1 MEYIIAGLRLSLPD
15 SLIPPRFAEAL
26 QAFAVAGTGAA
37 REEGEGREGR
47 EGREGKEE
55 AGRAR
60 TARSEVAPEE
70 AFGRARAA
78 GIEVAPGEAAGR
90 ARAARSEVAPE
101 EAFGRTRAA
110 GPEVAPGEAVARAR
124 AAGVEVAPKTC
135 SGPELILE
143 SAARI
148 QRAAGWHELH
158 RFNFTDADADCRFG
172 CDQAGFLLEMSPRD
186 GSLPAQFRIP
196 EQGLHACCDFTPA
209 HHPALFR
216 FGLWTLFNLTALHRN
231 AVAIHAST
239 IRYRG
244 RGILFLGESGTGK
257 STHSRLWRENIP
269 GSALLN
275 DDSPILGLADGTV
288 RVWGSPWSGKVP
300 CYRNESCPVAA
311 IVRLVQAPENRI
323 RRLSPIEAFGAL
335 FPSTPPAFI
344 RDTRLQ
350 DAVCTLLGQIIGL
363 VPVYRLECRPDAEAA
378 RLACENLFGAPLSPL
393 RPGPENPDRP
403 CR

>member
-15 SLIPPRFAEAL
+15 SLIPPRFAGAL
-26 QAFAVAGTGAA
+26 QAFAVAGT
-37 REEGEGREGR
+37 
-47 EGREGKEE
+47 
-55 AGRAR
+55 
-60 TARSEVAPEE
+60 
-70 AFGRARAA
+70 
-78 GIEVAPGEAAGR
+78 EAAEKRSGR
-90 ARAARSEVAPE
+90 V
-101 EAFGRTRAA
+101 RAA
-110 GPEVAPGEAVARAR
+110 GPEVAPGEAVVRAR
-124 AAGVEVAPKTC
+124 AAGPEVAPEEAVARVRAAGPEVAPKTG

-143 SAARI
+143 SDVRI

-158 RFNFTDADADCRFG
+158 RFDFADADADCRFG
-172 CDQAGFLLEMSPRD
+172 YDKAGFLLEMSPRD
-186 GSLPAQFRIP
+186 GSLPARFRLP
-196 EQGLHACCDFTPA
+196 EEGPRACCDFTPA

-216 FGLWTLFNLTALHRN
+216 FGLWTLFNLAALHRG
-231 AVAIHAST
+231 AVAIHASA

-244 RGILFLGESGTGK
+244 RGVLFLGESGTGK

-269 GSALLN
+269 GTALLN

-311 IVRLVQAPENRI
+311 IVRLVQAPENQI

-378 RLACENLFGAPLSPL
+378 RLACEKLFETPLSPL

>member
-15 SLIPPRFAEAL
+15 SLIPPRFAGAL
-26 QAFAVAGTGAA
+26 QAFAVAGTEAA
-37 REEGEGREGR
+37 SEGKEGR
-47 EGREGKEE
+47 EE

-60 TARSEVAPEE
+60 TAASEV
-70 AFGRARAA
+70 
-78 GIEVAPGEAAGR
+78 
-90 ARAARSEVAPE
+90 
-101 EAFGRTRAA
+101 T
-110 GPEVAPGEAVARAR
+110 PGEAVARAR
-124 AAGVEVAPKTC
+124 AARREVAPKTG

-143 SAARI
+143 SDVRI
-148 QRAAGWHELH
+148 HKAAGWHELH
-158 RFNFTDADADCRFG
+158 RFDFADANADCRFG
-172 CDQAGFLLEMSPRD
+172 YDKAGFLLEMSPRD
-186 GSLPAQFRIP
+186 GSLPARFRIP
-196 EQGLHACCDFTPA
+196 EQGPLACCDFTPA

-216 FGLWTLFNLTALHRN
+216 FGIWTLFNLTALHRN
-231 AVAIHAST
+231 AVAIHASA

-244 RGILFLGESGTGK
+244 RGVLFLGESGTGK
-257 STHSRLWRENIP
+257 STHSRQWRENIP

-300 CYRNESCPVAA
+300 CYRNVSCPVAA

-344 RDTRLQ
+344 HATRLQ
-350 DAVCTLLGQIIGL
+350 DAVCTLLGQVIGL
-363 VPVYRLECRPDAEAA
+363 IPVYLLECRPDADAA
-378 RLACENLFGAPLSPL
+378 RLACETLFGAPLTPL
-393 RPGPENPDRP
+393 RSGPENPDRQ